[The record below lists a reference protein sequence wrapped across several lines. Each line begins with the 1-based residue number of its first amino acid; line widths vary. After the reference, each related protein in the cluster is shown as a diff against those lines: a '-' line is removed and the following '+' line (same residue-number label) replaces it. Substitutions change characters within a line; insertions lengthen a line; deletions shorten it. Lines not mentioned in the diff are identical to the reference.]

1 MIVLRVV
8 SIGVRPHLVQRQMP
22 SNNRPR
28 TRAAKWSIIGQPKA
42 TRNPN
47 RNTEKIPNPGK
58 EKAMT
63 YGSYEGI
70 SFENKGVIGLS

>member
-1 MIVLRVV
+1 MCQLECGLISFSGKCPVT
-8 SIGVRPHLVQRQMP
+8 
-22 SNNRPR
+22 NRPR

-47 RNTEKIPNPGK
+47 WNTEKIPNPGK

-70 SFENKGVIGLS
+70 SFENRGVIGLS